1 MSLLQ
6 PIAQEDEEAILGFVS
21 DVTVGFAHLARA
33 GKEGLF
39 FYNSTV
45 EYQVEIGK
53 CFPYRPLLNVL
64 Q

>member
-39 FYNSTV
+39 FF
-45 EYQVEIGK
+45 II
-53 CFPYRPLLNVL
+53 L
-64 Q
+64 QSNIKWR